1 MIVPV
6 ILRHKDRPDLEV
18 FIYAL
23 LDDWSDSTFVARSIL
38 NHIKIKGIDVV
49 LKLNTMSG
57 QTQASRQRMEGL
69 TVSTYDKK

>member
-6 ILRHKDRPDLEV
+6 ILRHKDRRDLEV

-23 LDDWSDSTFVARSIL
+23 LDDCSDSTFVAKSIL
-38 NHIKIKGIDVV
+38 NHLKIKGIDVV
-49 LKLNTMSG
+49 LKVNTKSG